1 MSTAKDSP
9 KDKRLRTCIN
19 GRFFRTCINGN
30 FSDVDSA
37 DMVIKYLCINLYNI
51 KINLKISL

>member
-1 MSTAKDSP
+1 MAL

-19 GRFFRTCINGN
+19 EKFFRTCINGKFN
-30 FSDVDSA
+30 DVDSA
-37 DMVIKYLCINLYNI
+37 DMIIKYLCINVYNI